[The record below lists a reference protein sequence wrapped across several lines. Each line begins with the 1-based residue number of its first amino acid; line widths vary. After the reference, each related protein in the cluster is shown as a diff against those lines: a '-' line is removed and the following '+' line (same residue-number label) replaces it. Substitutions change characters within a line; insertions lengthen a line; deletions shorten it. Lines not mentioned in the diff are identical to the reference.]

1 MIALGVR
8 EHVGT
13 IELSVDDGGV
23 VQLGGRSVP
32 VGLDADVGAASTEEG
47 AHRAVIS
54 VGVHECH
61 GRNGRIL
68 IGAAP

>member
-32 VGLDADVGAASTEEG
+32 VGLDADVGAVRTEEG
-47 AHRAVIS
+47 AHRAVVS
-54 VGVHECH
+54 VGVE
-61 GRNGRIL
+61 
-68 IGAAP
+68 